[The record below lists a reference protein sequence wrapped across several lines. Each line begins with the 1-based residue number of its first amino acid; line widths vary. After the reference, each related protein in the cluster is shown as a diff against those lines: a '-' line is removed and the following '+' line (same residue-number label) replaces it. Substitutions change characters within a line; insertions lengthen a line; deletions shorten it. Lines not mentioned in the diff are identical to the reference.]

1 MVLADLGRRLS
12 SALRNLSNATII
24 NEQVLNEALGEIC
37 RALLEADVNVRLV
50 KQLRENVNIGLLIRV
65 YRQKHRVGLSLT
77 WRKHWKM
84 TLQLLFV
91 SIIYVLFGLLLT
103 IMSILYLGGVPLNV
117 TAKFTEYA
125 RLLNYC
131 TIILCPIVFAFSS
144 PQLKNKRK
152 NVLRLRRQARAVAPI
167 R

>member
-1 MVLADLGRRLS
+1 MICIELCLYASFS
-12 SALRNLSNATII
+12 SFYKYETIFHQI
-24 NEQVLNEALGEIC
+24 LPNIIIVGFS
-37 RALLEADVNVRLV
+37 
-50 KQLRENVNIGLLIRV
+50 IGLLIRV

-117 TAKFTEYA
+117 IAKFTEYA